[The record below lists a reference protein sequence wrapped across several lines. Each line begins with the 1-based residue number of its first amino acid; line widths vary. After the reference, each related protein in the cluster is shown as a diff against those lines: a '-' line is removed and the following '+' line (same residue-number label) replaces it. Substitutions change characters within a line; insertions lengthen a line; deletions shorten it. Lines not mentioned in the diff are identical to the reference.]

1 MARAK
6 QLSLQFSTRGG
17 VRPGAGRKPAPANVG
32 LQPHEPRKAFKKAV
46 PVHAT
51 MRAMRGTPAMRGEVV
66 VRVVLAEIA
75 RASAKGFRV
84 LHYSVQNDHLH
95 VIAEGDDG
103 VSFSRGMQ
111 RLASR
116 IAMGINALVTRRGQ
130 FWRERYFRTDL
141 KTPRQFRNALVYVTF
156 NFRKHS
162 RGMEKRLDLYSS
174 ALWFDGW
181 SVRSKPI
188 EEYGARAGPSPVV
201 GPKSWVARVGWRKHG
216 RIHPLEA
223 PRTTRRSRDRSR

>member
-1 MARAK
+1 M
-6 QLSLQFSTRGG
+6 QLQLEFSTRGG
-17 VRPGAGRKPAPANVG
+17 VRAGAGRRRRPENAG

-51 MRAMRGTPAMRGEVV
+51 MRAKRGAPSMRSQVVIGVV
-66 VRVVLAEIA
+66 VAEIA

-84 LHYSVQNDHLH
+84 LHYSVQTDHLH
-95 VIAEGDDG
+95 LVAEAEDG
-103 VSFSRGMQ
+103 ARFSRGMQ

-116 IAMGINALVTRRGQ
+116 IAMGINALVSRRGQ

-162 RGMEKRLDLYSS
+162 RGMEKRVDLFSS
-174 ALWFDGW
+174 APWFEEW
-181 SVRSKPI
+181 SIRSEPL
-188 EEYGARAGPSPVV
+188 EALRARAGPSPVARA
-201 GPKSWVARVGWRKHG
+201 KSWVARIGWRKHG
-216 RIHPLEA
+216 RIHPVES
-223 PRTTRRSRDRSR
+223 PRSAS